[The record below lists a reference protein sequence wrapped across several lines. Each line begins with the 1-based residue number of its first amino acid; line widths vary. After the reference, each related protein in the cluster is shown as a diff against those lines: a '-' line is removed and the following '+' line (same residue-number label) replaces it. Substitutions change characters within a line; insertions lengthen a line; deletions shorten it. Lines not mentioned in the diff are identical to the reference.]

1 MAFKSDLG
9 PFLAFLGANFD
20 RGVKKVK
27 FSKFQIF
34 WTFLLIESL
43 PVGHFSS
50 PVWQIK
56 GFFSAIQGVRSWKG
70 SMPSNHGNLLPTET
84 NFFFIPA
91 DFWVIFIKNHV
102 FKFGFISLIRLSTT
116 HFMIYF
122 CFVLGPTL
130 FWAIMTIFLQKF
142 HFWGLNFTVFESE
155 GPLLPK
161 ISQIGSIIV
170 GKNCLPWKVDDFRF
184 LKLPKM
190 LSGLW
195 DMPIFL
201 EV

>member
-34 WTFLLIESL
+34 GTFLLIESL

-56 GFFSAIQGVRSWKG
+56 GFFQCHPGGPVLKRLNAFKSWQFA
-70 SMPSNHGNLLPTET
+70 T
-84 NFFFIPA
+84 NRDQFFFIPA

-170 GKNCLPWKVDDFRF
+170 GKNCLP
-184 LKLPKM
+184 
-190 LSGLW
+190 
-195 DMPIFL
+195 
-201 EV
+201 

>member
-1 MAFKSDLG
+1 MPSRGSGPEKAQCPQIMAICYQ
-9 PFLAFLGANFD
+9 P
-20 RGVKKVK
+20 RP
-27 FSKFQIF
+27 IF
-34 WTFLLIESL
+34 FHTSWLL
-43 PVGHFSS
+43 GHFY
-50 PVWQIK
+50 
-56 GFFSAIQGVRSWKG
+56 
-70 SMPSNHGNLLPTET
+70 
-84 NFFFIPA
+84 
-91 DFWVIFIKNHV
+91 KNHV